1 MANTEI
7 YFTFT
12 LKLWLL
18 QLSRIGLN
26 CWHWPVGKTGEL
38 DLEVCCPVVGQYGC
52 SWALP
57 TNRNCWTVT
66 SVRREEENNQCKEY
80 CWSRAYFFLYVIITR
95 ALFQECITGWVEEQD
110 QAKDVVRRSR
120 QRLVSRERGPLKM
133 RELES
138 RTHRRSR
145 GLWAGSPSGKSLH
158 ILCML
163 LLLLTCIH
171 NLAHVLPNKGLLCQ
185 KFLRLKTWQPDTPL
199 PK

>member
-18 QLSRIGLN
+18 ELSRIWLH
-26 CWHWPVGKTGEL
+26 CWHWPEGKTGEL

-52 SWALP
+52 SWAPP

-80 CWSRAYFFLYVIITR
+80 FWWRAYFFLYVIITR
-95 ALFQECITGWVEEQD
+95 ALLQECTTGWVEEQD

-120 QRLVSRERGPLKM
+120 QRQRVSRERGPSKM
-133 RELES
+133 REHES
-138 RTHRRSR
+138 RTHRRNR

-158 ILCML
+158 ILCMVL
-163 LLLLTCIH
+163 LLSARIYNFWEHVGTCFT
-171 NLAHVLPNKGLLCQ
+171 K
-185 KFLRLKTWQPDTPL
+185 
-199 PK
+199 